1 MSKKSGF
8 TLIELLITISI
19 IGILSTIGIVSYLTF
34 SKNARDA
41 KRQSDLKFIQS
52 ALEQYHA
59 DQIYYPKTIPFGS
72 PLTNLTGRPTPS
84 PIPSLKTYL
93 NSIPSD
99 PLPSP
104 QPQYS
109 YQPLP
114 ATCDNGTTKCISYCL
129 YAKLERASVTS
140 DPGCAPSSG
149 SYNYG
154 VTRP

>member
-1 MSKKSGF
+1 MPKKSGF

-59 DQIYYPKTIPFGS
+59 DQIYYPVQLISPLSFGS
-72 PLTNLTGRPTPS
+72 
-84 PIPSLKTYL
+84 KTYMTQV
-93 NSIPSD
+93 PSD
-99 PLPSP
+99 PISNTSTPYKYEQRNCNTSG
-104 QPQYS
+104 
-109 YQPLP
+109 
-114 ATCDNGTTKCISYCL
+114 ANCASYCL
-129 YAKLERASVTS
+129 FANMENTPPAS
-140 DPGCAPSSG
+140 DPGCSPSG
-149 SYNYG
+149 NYDYG